1 MKLVAA
7 KNSVI
12 LGYAT
17 FDVTDARFERKFGMY
32 VDRPLDSAQ
41 VKTINTN
48 YNVDGVITTLEPI
61 PIFVRPSHVEI
72 STLTRHWNE
81 SIRAP
86 KLEWTTEGLEYGIV
100 NVLGGRHRIA
110 AVLLYIQEKRDVIEK
125 LRTSMDKPK
134 LLKDATARTQV
145 QAQIDEAD
153 RKIRFASRWLVMV
166 VDGGQLINQLV
177 FVSEHL
183 PWFTDALEALPNSI
197 EVGQFISSNKKR
209 PYRGESDSDGVL
221 AVFRR
226 LAEKRDGEE
235 MLALLKT
242 LRAEAAS
249 RLKPILWCH
258 ELVLFLRLVV
268 RIPGLKWSSL
278 VDLKRFIIPQLQNVH
293 GGVSSLSFAHCGYS
307 KLTCRQL
314 FIHLLSRAINLM
326 IESCS
331 RPYISVD
338 GDQQLDSPLLELWPL
353 ELLQKIDEPFKFI
366 ILPVFKHSGI
376 LDGDSLATFQ
386 DAYVKYA
393 TVVSDIIKDHWDDKD
408 ALADFNE
415 KEKEAAMHMV
425 RSFRRKLLGSWKQT
439 PGMPVFLPTDSYLN
453 GLVHQWQPLEA
464 ATREVSA

>member
-1 MKLVAA
+1 VAA

-32 VDRPLDSAQ
+32 VDRPLDPAQ
-41 VKTINTN
+41 VKKMNVN

-61 PIFVRPSHVEI
+61 PIFVRPSHVKI
-72 STLTRHWNE
+72 SSLTRHWNE
-81 SIRAP
+81 SMRAP
-86 KLEWTTEGLEYGIV
+86 KLEWTAEGLEYGIIEF
-100 NVLGGRHRIA
+100 LGARHRIA

-125 LRTSMDKPK
+125 LRTGMDKPK
-134 LLKDATARTQV
+134 LLKDAAARSQM

-153 RKIRFASRWLVMV
+153 RKIRFASRWLVV
-166 VDGGQLINQLV
+166 VIDGGELV
-177 FVSEHL
+177 IKLVLARKHL
-183 PWFTDALEALPNSI
+183 PWLSDALEALPNAI

-209 PYRGESDSDGVL
+209 PFRGESDSDGVL

-235 MLALLKT
+235 MFALLKT

-258 ELVLFLRLVV
+258 ELVLFLRLAV

-278 VDLKRFIIPQLQNVH
+278 VDMKHFIIPQLQNVH
-293 GGVSSLSFAHCGYS
+293 GGVSSCFCAHCGFDQ
-307 KLTCRQL
+307 LTARQL

-331 RPYISVD
+331 RPYTSVN
-338 GDQQLDSPLLELWPL
+338 GGQQLDSPVLELWPL
-353 ELLQKIDEPFKFI
+353 ELLQKIDRPFKLI

-376 LDGDSLATFQ
+376 LDEESLATFR
-386 DAYVKYA
+386 DSYVQYA
-393 TVVSDIIKDHWDDKD
+393 TVVSDIIRDHWDDNN

-425 RSFRRKLLGSWKQT
+425 HSFRRKLLGSWKQT
-439 PGMPVFLPTDSYLN
+439 PGMPVFLPTESYLD
-453 GLVHQWQPLEA
+453 GLMQQWQPLEA
-464 ATREVSA
+464 ATREVST